1 MLSRPNPSMAKASH
15 PSRQQG
21 LVLFVALIVLVALAL
36 ATAAMMRSVGS
47 GQVIAGNLAFQ
58 QSAVGSSDHGTE
70 AAVAWLEDNKG
81 LSSSSS
87 ASACSTG
94 SNVLACDQSAHGYL
108 ATRSDP
114 ASSLALDSWWTT
126 LAATVPPVSLASDA
140 AGNSVSYLIQRM
152 CNAAG
157 DASSGSCAITPSST
171 ECGQSHNVNGGSTAC
186 DSQVYYRI
194 TVKTTGPRNTVSYT
208 QSMVAM

>member
-1 MLSRPNPSMAKASH
+1 MLNRPRAVVPRV
-15 PSRQQG
+15 PRPRTQQG

-58 QSAVGSSDHGTE
+58 QSAVGSSDRGTE
-70 AAVAWLEDNKG
+70 AAVAWLENNKG

-87 ASACSTG
+87 ASACSVG
-94 SNVLACDQSAHGYL
+94 SSVLACDQSAQGYL

-114 ASSLALDSWWTT
+114 ASSVALDAWWTT
-126 LAATVPPVSLASDA
+126 LAAAVTPVSLASDA

-152 CNAAG
+152 CNATG
-157 DASSGSCAITPSST
+157 DASGGNCAITPSST
-171 ECGQSHNVNGGSTAC
+171 ECGQSHNVNSGSTGC

>member
-1 MLSRPNPSMAKASH
+1 MLNRPRAVVPRV
-15 PSRQQG
+15 PRPRTQQG

-58 QSAVGSSDHGTE
+58 QSAVGSSDRGLG
-70 AAVAWLEDNKG
+70 AAV
-81 LSSSSS
+81 
-87 ASACSTG
+87 ASACSVG
-94 SNVLACDQSAHGYL
+94 SSVLACDQSAQGYL

-114 ASSLALDSWWTT
+114 ASSVALDAWWTT
-126 LAATVPPVSLASDA
+126 LAAAVTPVSLASDA

-152 CNAAG
+152 CNATG
-157 DASSGSCAITPSST
+157 DASGGNCAITPSST
-171 ECGQSHNVNGGSTAC
+171 ECGQSHNVNSGSTGC